1 MKLGF
6 ILSEM
11 WAGIRS
17 NLSMII
23 SIILVSFVSLT
34 FLAVTLLLQLQI
46 TQMKTYWYD
55 RAQVAVYLCSDFS
68 PEEACPAGG
77 VTETQKIAIKQQ
89 LQSDVL
95 SPYIEEFYF
104 ESKDDAYTKFIEQFA
119 DSQAAQYITAE
130 QLNEA
135 YWVNLKDPTQSE
147 LIVESFSGLDGVE
160 EIKDQRSYLDEIFSF
175 LNAGSLLAGG
185 VAAVMLLSATLLI
198 ATTIRLSAHSRRR
211 EISIMRLVGASK
223 FSIQLPFVLEG
234 LLAAV
239 MGGALASAV
248 TVAITH
254 YFVTG
259 FLAQQ
264 LAFTSFFTVADAL
277 MITPYLI
284 GVGSALAILS
294 SALSIHR
301 YLRT

>member
-1 MKLGF
+1 
-6 ILSEM
+6 M

-17 NLSMII
+17 NVSMII

-198 ATTIRLSAHSRRR
+198 ATSRRR